1 MRAIVIQPDHRS
13 VEVVDIQD
21 RADLVRLIG
30 YPTLESDALGDAG
43 DRLFFDEACFLRG
56 TSGRFQID
64 TLVPV
69 AGTAVILGVDG
80 DALRDAASDVDDL
93 RRRIRYL

>member
-13 VEVVDIQD
+13 VEVIDIQD

-30 YPTLESDALGDAG
+30 HPTLESDALGDAG